1 MNSTTS
7 RPKKSPS
14 SKAQRKSPVG
24 PRCRAAQTSRS
35 SFRAERDNEAAQQRR
50 PTTLH
55 CTSNS
60 GGASVPASRSVQT
73 APKWSPALRRE
84 FRAWRASLPTAL
96 ERDTLLMPDAIAAS
110 VVQEAE
116 RFLKADLPA
125 NFAERLAAKA
135 HHLYPR
141 HKHFHKGLNRP
152 GNRGRENLYMFMRHW
167 TAGWLKRE
175 RNPLHKKLP
184 YSFGMGQRLPS

>member
-1 MNSTTS
+1 MN
-7 RPKKSPS
+7 R
-14 SKAQRKSPVG
+14 
-24 PRCRAAQTSRS
+24 
-35 SFRAERDNEAAQQRR
+35 
-50 PTTLH
+50 
-55 CTSNS
+55 NS
-60 GGASVPASRSVQT
+60 VAASRQSAAKRQKMN
-73 APKWSPALRRE
+73 AAFCRKPLRLRQE

-96 ERDTLLMPDAIAAS
+96 ERDTLLTPEWIAES

-116 RFLKADLPA
+116 RFLKAELPA

-141 HKHFHKGLNRP
+141 HKHFHKGMNRP

-184 YSFGMGQRLPS
+184 YSFGMGQLLPL